1 LVVKGKIEWI
11 SGPAVKASGMA
22 ASKMYEV
29 VEVGEEKLVGEGI
42 KLTGQIAFCQV
53 YQSTTGL
60 RPGEPVIGTGQ
71 PLSTTLGP
79 GMMGSIFD
87 GLQRPL
93 DVIATKAGAYITRG
107 VTADSIPFDKEWE
120 FDPTTK
126 KGDDIEGGS
135 VIGKV
140 QETPLI
146 EHAILA
152 PPLMPSANVKDV
164 AKSGKYKIDETVVTA
179 EDKSGK
185 KHELKLYHK
194 WAVRTPRPNRPSNHW
209 PKGFG

>member
-1 LVVKGKIEWI
+1 
-11 SGPAVKASGMA
+11 MA

-29 VEVGEEKLVGEGI
+29 VEVGEEKLVGEVI

-120 FDPTTK
+120 FDPTRK
-126 KGDDIEGGS
+126 KDEEMRRCRNSDTPWRRPTNCNRRT
-135 VIGKV
+135 V
-140 QETPLI
+140 QPLCPRKETRRRLRR
-146 EHAILA
+146 
-152 PPLMPSANVKDV
+152 
-164 AKSGKYKIDETVVTA
+164 
-179 EDKSGK
+179 
-185 KHELKLYHK
+185 
-194 WAVRTPRPNRPSNHW
+194 AVH
-209 PKGFG
+209 

>member
-1 LVVKGKIEWI
+1 
-11 SGPAVKASGMA
+11 
-22 ASKMYEV
+22 MYEV
-29 VEVGEEKLVGEGI
+29 VEVGEEKLVGEVI

-93 DVIATKAGAYITRG
+93 EVIATKAGAYITRG

-120 FDPTTK
+120 FDPTVK

-135 VIGKV
+135 IIGKV

-146 EHAILA
+146 AHDSRA
-152 PPLMPSANVKDV
+152 PPDAPR
-164 AKSGKYKIDETVVTA
+164 KSQGCGEERQVQNRRDRRHCGGQVGQEARA
-179 EDKSGK
+179 EALPQVGREDA
-185 KHELKLYHK
+185 E
-194 WAVRTPRPNRPSNHW
+194 AREAEARPNRPSNHW

>member
-1 LVVKGKIEWI
+1 MVVKGKIEWI
-11 SGPAVKASGMA
+11 SGPAVNASGMA

-29 VEVGEEKLVGEGI
+29 VEVGEEKLVGEII

-93 DVIATKAGAYITRG
+93 DVIAKRAGAYITHG
-107 VTADSIPFDKEWE
+107 GTGDSIPLDKEPE
-120 FDPTTK
+120 FDPSTNER
-126 KGDDIEGGS
+126 DDLEG
-135 VIGKV
+135 
-140 QETPLI
+140 
-146 EHAILA
+146 
-152 PPLMPSANVKDV
+152 
-164 AKSGKYKIDETVVTA
+164 
-179 EDKSGK
+179 
-185 KHELKLYHK
+185 
-194 WAVRTPRPNRPSNHW
+194 
-209 PKGFG
+209 